1 MGRGVWLGIE
11 EFNRK
16 PMKLVTLYSKPDCHL
31 CDVVK
36 KVIADVA
43 KRRRFKLEVRN
54 ILDDPADTERFK
66 NAIPVV
72 MVDGVII
79 ARYRLTGH
87 DLEAALT
94 NE

>member
-1 MGRGVWLGIE
+1 
-11 EFNRK
+11 
-16 PMKLVTLYSKPDCHL
+16 MKLVTLYSKPDCHL